1 MVISGIF
8 DITVMLPYLEVGYM
22 AKKTDA
28 QIVGSYRGLI
38 DFMVKTKSFRGY
50 STMDY
55 IKERVRDFDPDYF
68 AEEDALVKRI
78 ENERKEKA

>member
-1 MVISGIF
+1 MG
-8 DITVMLPYLEVGYM
+8 
-22 AKKTDA
+22 KKTDA

-55 IKERVRDFDPDYF
+55 VMERIRSFDPDYF
-68 AEEDALVKRI
+68 AEEDEFKNRI
-78 ENERKEKA
+78 KEKEAK